1 MKAAIILALIGTVL
15 AAPQIKLT
23 AKPVDKYSHIFAEV
37 RPEVQRPQHHN
48 YVVEIETEKKPTQNV
63 EFEIGQQHQSSAQG
77 HLVNLEAKP
86 VEQKHQQHLEVE
98 IQQQHPNSSPNH
110 QVEYEIRPVVQ
121 KVPQHLEVE
130 IKQQHSSPNHQVE
143 YEIKPV
149 VQKVPQH
156 LEVEIKQQQEHSV
169 EAKPEEQKH
178 IQHIELEV
186 SQEDKLL
193 FSNPQN
199 QHFNLNL
206 RQ

>member
-110 QVEYEIRPVVQ
+110 QVEYEI
-121 KVPQHLEVE
+121 
-130 IKQQHSSPNHQVE
+130 
-143 YEIKPV
+143 KPV